1 MEESQWLFNLTV
13 LVSSD
18 LKIDLN
24 EIKNREEWNDAK
36 NSFVR
41 KVTSVMFQLENF
53 GFKKSEISSFISGTE
68 ITLNYALFLYI
79 LKKVSKNATDE
90 KELKTKI
97 IKEWNSRNVLDN
109 LDEMSEVIL
118 DDFFERKGGVVFRD
132 K

>member
-53 GFKKSEISSFISGTE
+53 GFKIIQVGFNNTFD
-68 ITLNYALFLYI
+68 LF
-79 LKKVSKNATDE
+79 
-90 KELKTKI
+90 
-97 IKEWNSRNVLDN
+97 
-109 LDEMSEVIL
+109 
-118 DDFFERKGGVVFRD
+118 G
-132 K
+132 

>member
-1 MEESQWLFNLTV
+1 MKVKSI
-13 LVSSD
+13 
-18 LKIDLN
+18 LKSI
-24 EIKNREEWNDAK
+24 I
-36 NSFVR
+36 
-41 KVTSVMFQLENF
+41 
-53 GFKKSEISSFISGTE
+53 ICH
-68 ITLNYALFLYI
+68 I

>member
-68 ITLNYALFLYI
+68 ITLNYALFFYI

-118 DDFFERKGGVVFRD
+118 DDFFEKKGGVVFRD

>member
-53 GFKKSEISSFISGTE
+53 GFKKSEISSFILGTE
-68 ITLNYALFLYI
+68 ITLNYALFFYI

>member
-68 ITLNYALFLYI
+68 ITLNYALFFYI

-118 DDFFERKGGVVFRD
+118 DDFFEIKGGVVFRD

>member
-68 ITLNYALFLYI
+68 ITLNYALFFYI